1 MSPLRRIGVCLCV
14 GVLAGCAPDA
24 PDGPDAAAPAALAS
38 AATATASAGDSGRA
52 ELDDPSG
59 DEEPRSAAGL
69 DGTAGMP
76 SVAIEFDWVDP
87 LALGESVVV
96 RAADDVL
103 VAYDAPEGGASSVV
117 ELANP
122 TPRGGPLVLAAVD
135 PGAAERAEWV
145 EVHLPVRPNGST
157 AWVRAADV
165 DLFRNPY
172 SVEVS
177 TSEFEMTVFENDE
190 PIVVAEI
197 AVGREVAPTPHG
209 EFFLAELL
217 QPESPDGT
225 YGPFAFGLS
234 GFSDVYTEFAGGDG
248 VIGIHGTNAPDLLG
262 TAASHGCVRVDN
274 ETIETLASLLPLGTP
289 VTVSA

>member
-24 PDGPDAAAPAALAS
+24 PDGPDAVSNPAPAAAE
-38 AATATASAGDSGRA
+38 TPSAGDSGRD
-52 ELDDPSG
+52 ELEDPAG
-59 DEEPRSAAGL
+59 DGEPRSTGL
-69 DGTAGMP
+69 DGASGVP
-76 SVAIEFDWVDP
+76 SLAIEFDWVDP
-87 LALGESVVV
+87 LTLGESVVV

-103 VAYDAPEGGASSVV
+103 IAYDAPDGDASSVV

-135 PGAAERAEWV
+135 PEAAERAEWV

-190 PIVVAEI
+190 PLVVAEI

-274 ETIETLASLLPLGTP
+274 ETIEALASLLPLGTP

>member
-1 MSPLRRIGVCLCV
+1 
-14 GVLAGCAPDA
+14 
-24 PDGPDAAAPAALAS
+24 
-38 AATATASAGDSGRA
+38 
-52 ELDDPSG
+52 
-59 DEEPRSAAGL
+59 
-69 DGTAGMP
+69 MP
-76 SVAIEFDWVDP
+76 SLAIEFDWVDP
-87 LALGESVVV
+87 LNLGESVVV

-103 VAYDAPEGGASSVV
+103 IAYDAPDGDASSVV

-135 PGAAERAEWV
+135 PEAAERAEWV

-157 AWVRAADV
+157 GWVRAADV

-177 TSEFEMTVFENDE
+177 TSEFEMTVFKNDE

-209 EFFLAELL
+209 AFFLAELL

-274 ETIETLASLLPLGTP
+274 ETIEALASLLPLGTP